1 MKTVPGSETAPATA
15 PLEAPPSRA
24 RRLAAALAGPAL
36 IVVSV
41 TIALRGFAFSNLL
54 TNQHPDILSFWL
66 PRSCLMARAL
76 SSAHVPLWNPFEM
89 LGTPFAA
96 DPQSGWLSA
105 PQMLFSWLFGC
116 GGGLRAFI
124 VAQPL
129 LAGLGLWWF
138 LRREGLSRSAATAGG
153 LSLAMMISASNVAVS
168 LPFAGTLAWTPF
180 CLVGASG
187 YFSAERWPRRLA
199 WLALAAF
206 AWGQV
211 AAAHMSHGLVMCTAL
226 LVAYV
231 AARATHEVRIGALSG
246 RRALAMSVGFMTF
259 LPLANLAIFVPR
271 FALIERSSLRG
282 GYGSLGGTLARAAG
296 VADDRPLPTRGI
308 WSAWPLALGSTPG
321 AYAGAAILLSI
332 AMAIRD
338 RARRYLVFAV
348 ALAGLVA
355 YLLTLNMFVSA
366 GWFRSLVLRLPFG
379 DVYLHNPG
387 RLRYLA
393 LLVVPILGAV
403 GIQSILDR
411 PPPVRAIV
419 RWVGGGIAIFFV
431 LPLVLGAFPKRFLLL
446 GVACAATVPI
456 LLALVR
462 GRRWARMALVGI
474 LAVDLLGSAVTSSAY
489 TGGTVY
495 VGLEGKDHPA
505 LAFGPLRWPNVPLD
519 GYLEPGPI
527 ARSLQAVGPNDG
539 RYLAWI
545 PPAAYFNK
553 GYLFTQRPEDW
564 PALLLGRAIVF
575 GLDDTLGYSPIQL
588 PRYWSYIRATD
599 RLPVFYNA
607 SVLQLPSDG
616 DVRLLGIRF
625 VIAPEG
631 AGLPPGLVG
640 TIERR
645 DHGYVLY
652 QLQGSQPRVS
662 VVPHWTQTD
671 GVHALAAV
679 LERGFNPAIEAVV
692 EGAPTI
698 SHAPSAAP
706 PGSATYAEVHPED
719 VRVTVDATAP
729 SVVVIRNAWDRGWS
743 ATVDGRTVPVLRADY
758 LLQGVPVPAGHHEIR
773 LTYRDP
779 TVGVGLG
786 LSGVVWLAFVLA
798 LGWLLVT
805 SRRRKRSRRRA
816 ARATLSPDPPPAA

>member
-1 MKTVPGSETAPATA
+1 MKTVPGSDTAPATA

-24 RRLAAALAGPAL
+24 RRPAAALAGPAL

-41 TIALRGFAFSNLL
+41 VIALRGFAFSNLL
-54 TNQHPDILSFWL
+54 TNQQPDILSFWL

-76 SSAHVPLWNPFEM
+76 SLGHVPLWNPFEM

-96 DPQSGWLSA
+96 DPQSGWLYA

-124 VAQPL
+124 VAQPI

-138 LRREGLSRSAATAGG
+138 LRREGLSRLAATAGG
-153 LSLAMMISASNVAVS
+153 LSLAMVMSASNVAVS

-180 CLVGASG
+180 TLVGASG

-211 AAAHMSHGLVMCTAL
+211 ATAHLSHGLVMCTAIL
-226 LVAYV
+226 TAYV
-231 AARATHEVRIGALSG
+231 TARALHEVRTGALTG
-246 RRALAMSVGFMTF
+246 RRALAMSLGFTAF
-259 LPLANLAIFVPR
+259 LPLANLAILVPR
-271 FALIERSSLRG
+271 FALVERSSLRG

-296 VADDRPLPTRGI
+296 IEDRPLPTRGI

-321 AYAGAAILLSI
+321 GYAGAAILLSI
-332 AMAIRD
+332 AMAVRD
-338 RARRYLVFAV
+338 RARRYLVLAV
-348 ALAGLVA
+348 ALTGLAA

-366 GWFRSLVLRLPFG
+366 AWFRSLVLRLPFG

-403 GIQSILDR
+403 GIQSLLDH
-411 PPPVRAIV
+411 PPPLRATL
-419 RWVGGGIAIFFV
+419 RWLGGGVAVFLV
-431 LPLVLGAFPKRFLLL
+431 LPLALGAFPKRFVLLAA
-446 GVACAATVPI
+446 ACAATVPI
-456 LLALVR
+456 LVALVR

-489 TGGTVY
+489 TGGTVF
-495 VGLEGKDHPA
+495 VGLEGQDHPA
-505 LAFGPLRWPNVPLD
+505 LVFGPLRWPNVPLD
-519 GYLEPGPI
+519 RFLAPGPI

-539 RYLAWI
+539 RYIAWI
-545 PPAAYFNK
+545 PPAAVFNK
-553 GYLFTQRPEDW
+553 GYLFTQGPDDW

-607 SVLQLPSDG
+607 SVLQLPSDE

-631 AGLPPGLVG
+631 VGLPPGLIG

-645 DHGYVLY
+645 DRGYELFE
-652 QLQGSQPRVS
+652 LRGSQPRVS

-679 LERGFNPAIEAVV
+679 LERGFNPAIQAVV
-692 EGAPTI
+692 EGAPGI
-698 SHAPSAAP
+698 SHAPAAAP
-706 PGSATYAEVHPED
+706 PGSATYAEVRPED

-729 SVVVIRNAWDRGWS
+729 SLVVVRNAWDRGWS
-743 ATVDGRTVPVLRADY
+743 ATVDGHTVPVLRADY

-773 LTYRDP
+773 LTYDDP
-779 TVGVGLG
+779 TIGVGLA
-786 LSGVVWLAFVLA
+786 LSGVLWLAFALV
-798 LGWLLVT
+798 LGWLVLRG
-805 SRRRKRSRRRA
+805 RRRRRRA
-816 ARATLSPDPPPAA
+816 RPSPDPPPAA